1 MKILSSILSGILA
14 ASAGVFGKYAFQD
27 SMDLWQYK
35 LLSGVFMLIVNS
47 LMLKF
52 LVQSF
57 QELGAAKATVI
68 NLTFN
73 YVFSALFGFI
83 VYSEEISGTWA
94 LGATLMFVGV
104 YIINTEPHR

>member
-14 ASAGVFGKYAFQD
+14 SCAGVFGKFAFQD
-27 SMDLWQYK
+27 SIDSAYSK
-35 LLSGVFMLIVNS
+35 VISGIFMLVINS

-73 YVFSALFGFI
+73 YIFSAVLGFI
-83 VYSEEISGTWA
+83 VYSEEITNTWIIGA
-94 LGATLMFVGV
+94 LLMFIGV
-104 YIINTEPHR
+104 YIINSE

>member
-1 MKILSSILSGILA
+1 MKILSSVLSGILA
-14 ASAGVFGKYAFQD
+14 ASAGVFGKFAFQD
-27 SMDLWQYK
+27 SLDLWYYK
-35 LLSGVFMLIVNS
+35 VASGVIMLLVNS

-73 YVFSALFGFI
+73 YVCSAALGFL
-83 VYSEEISGTWA
+83 VYSEEISLNWII
-94 LGATLMFVGV
+94 GACLMFIGV
-104 YIINTEPHR
+104 YIIATE